1 MNYNSK
7 NDRDSSLKSPT
18 ATRTAGY
25 APEEYKSDVGF
36 NLDDDQPL
44 AVERKTAERPERIEI
59 LLNAK
64 ESMQK
69 EKSWEKGLKIIEK
82 SMNELGFKRYG
93 VFLVNPL
100 RKKLEFHSGKGVNL
114 SKGTSIRLRDSEHVG
129 VKCVLEKRTIRVKRC
144 PKEKD
149 IAGSDCV
156 WVPIIIQNQPFGA
169 LVAGTKECR
178 GSVTD
183 EDVEDLEMLAGMCA
197 AFIDRRSIVVEPV
210 TEERSQTTP
219 RYWLDSM
226 EAYIVLEETP
236 GKSVE
241 IFSDLVTH
249 GIPGC
254 VVSRVHPEKLRKK
267 YNLVKTPMLWLS
279 RAGVELSVSPDDLPK
294 LEYIIEDF
302 TRKSTE
308 SVILLDGV
316 EYLMTQTSFEDVL
329 QYVQELKDIMVI
341 NNSRLIISLYR
352 DALSQREYSVFVREA
367 ALL

>member
-1 MNYNSK
+1 MNCNS
-7 NDRDSSLKSPT
+7 NDDRDSSLENLR
-18 ATRTAGY
+18 ATRTTRFT
-25 APEEYKSDVGF
+25 PEEYNSGIGF
-36 NLDDDQPL
+36 SLDDDQL
-44 AVERKTAERPERIEI
+44 VTNERKIAERPERIEI
-59 LLNAK
+59 LLSAK

-69 EKSWEKGLKIIEK
+69 EKSWEKGLKIIGK
-82 SMNELGFKRYG
+82 SMNKLGFKRYG
-93 VFLVNPL
+93 IFLVNPL

-114 SKGTSIRLRDSEHVG
+114 PEGTIRLRDSEHVG
-129 VKCVLEKRTIRVKRC
+129 IKCVLEKRTIRVKRC
-144 PKEKD
+144 SREKD
-149 IAGSDCV
+149 IAGSNCV
-156 WVPIIIQNQPFGA
+156 WVPIIVQSQPFGV
-169 LVAGTKECR
+169 LVAGTKESR
-178 GSVTD
+178 GSITD
-183 EDVEDLEMLAGMCA
+183 EDVEDLEMLASMCA
-197 AFIDRRSIVVEPV
+197 AFIDRRSIVVEPI

-219 RYWLDSM
+219 KYWLDSM

-236 GKSVE
+236 RKSVE

-267 YNLVKTPMLWLS
+267 YNLVRTPMLWLS
-279 RAGVELSVSPDDLPK
+279 RAGVELSISPDDLPK

-316 EYLMTQTSFEDVL
+316 EYLMTQTSFVDVL

-352 DALSQREYSVFVREA
+352 DALSPREYSVFVREA